1 MGSYEPGEIEKKWQA
16 RWQTERAFAVPSI
29 SAKPKYYLLDMFP
42 YPSGHGLH
50 VGHLKGYVA
59 SDIVARFK
67 RMRGYN
73 VLHPMGWDS
82 FGLPTERQAE
92 KDGITPQRVT
102 SRNIQT
108 FKQQLNLIGVSYDWE
123 RELATSDVAY
133 YRWTQW
139 IFGILFERGLA
150 YQADVA
156 VNWCP
161 ALGTVVANEEVRDG
175 VFIDTGDPVERRT
188 MKQWLLKIT
197 AYADRLLGDLDSL
210 DWPEEVKE
218 LQRNWI
224 GRSEGALVRFAVRRS
239 AASFEVFTTRP
250 DTLYGCTFCV
260 LAPEHPLAR
269 SITSPE
275 QMPAV
280 DVCIQNTAYLSERDR
295 RAGTDNKT
303 GVFTGAFAVHP
314 LTGEDVPIWIADY
327 VLSSYGTGAVFGCPA
342 HDERDLEF
350 ALKFGLP
357 IIEVI
362 ATGDTTHSARNGQGQ
377 GTMINSHF
385 LNGLDVSAAKQRMIT
400 HLQQISAGRPE
411 VQYNLR
417 DWLFSRQRYWGE
429 PIPVVHGEFGE
440 VELDPILP
448 VVLPDQSGL
457 ETLPPGDAPT
467 APLARA
473 TRWLQA
479 ISPRTGKSARR
490 EVNVMPQWAGSCWYY
505 LRFIDP
511 HNAKAAFDPALEKA
525 WMPVDLYVGGIEHA
539 TLHLLYAR
547 FWHKVLYDAGYVS
560 TSEPFKKLFNQGK
573 VQARSF
579 RDESGKYYYPHEV
592 EERDG
597 QFYSKQERVGPLA
610 TRLEKMSKS
619 RYNVVTPDEVVDL
632 YGADSLRLY
641 EVFMGPLE
649 QNNLWQTD
657 GLIGTSRLLDRV
669 WRLVTESIGA
679 FAEQDGPSVSQGL
692 HKMIQK
698 VGADINRL
706 SLNTA
711 VSEMMIFVNEAT
723 KQGKVTRDTVSALIR
738 VMAPFAPHLAEEL
751 WERLGE
757 RGFVLNATWPE
768 YDGALAVAGLVI
780 VAIQINGRT
789 RAQIQLPRGATKD
802 EALSAALRDEVVTRH
817 THGAVPSRV
826 IYRENRL
833 LNLVVGEKV
842 RGSSSDSS

>member
-1 MGSYEPGEIEKKWQA
+1 MGSYEPGEIESKWQE
-16 RWQTERAFAVPSI
+16 RWQTERAFSVPST
-29 SAKPKYYLLDMFP
+29 SEKPKYYLLDMFP

-59 SDIVARFK
+59 SDIVARYK
-67 RMRGYN
+67 RMCGYN

-92 KDGITPQRVT
+92 KDGITPQKVT

-108 FKQQLNLIGVSYDWE
+108 FKRQLNLIGVSYDWE
-123 RELATSDVAY
+123 RELATSDVTY

-139 IFGILFERGLA
+139 IFSILFERGLA
-150 YQADVA
+150 YQADVS

-175 VFIDTGDPVERRT
+175 VYIDTGDPIERRT

-197 AYADRLLGDLDSL
+197 AYADRLLSDLDDL
-210 DWPEEVKE
+210 EWPEEVKE

-224 GRSEGALVRFAVRRS
+224 GRSEGALVRFAVRDR
-239 AASFEVFTTRP
+239 AGSFEVFTTRP
-250 DTLYGCTFCV
+250 ETLYGCTFCV
-260 LAPEHPLAR
+260 LAPENPLAR
-269 SITSPE
+269 SITSPA
-275 QMPAV
+275 QMSAV
-280 DVCIQNTAYLSERDR
+280 DAYIQKAAHRSERDR
-295 RAGTDNKT
+295 RAGANDKT
-303 GVFTGAFAVHP
+303 GVFTGAFAKHP
-314 LTGEDVPIWIADY
+314 LSGEDVPIWIADY

-350 ALKFGLP
+350 ARKFELP
-357 IIEVI
+357 IIRVI
-362 ATGDTTHSARNGQGQ
+362 DGEDALHSAHTGAG
-377 GTMINSHF
+377 MINSHF
-385 LNGLDVSAAKQRMIT
+385 LNGLDVGTAKLRMIA
-400 HLQQISAGRPE
+400 HLQEIGAGRSE

-429 PIPVVHGEFGE
+429 PIPVVYDPDGEA
-440 VELDPILP
+440 ELDPALP
-448 VVLPDQSGL
+448 VVLPDQSEL
-457 ETLPPGDAPT
+457 ETLPLSDVPT

-473 TRWLQA
+473 TKWLHA
-479 ISPRTGKSARR
+479 TSPRSGGPARR

-511 HNAKAAFDPALEKA
+511 RNAKAAFDPALEKM

-579 RDESGKYYYPHEV
+579 RDESGKYYYPNEV
-592 EERDG
+592 EARDDL
-597 QFYSKQERVGPLA
+597 FYSTQDGVTPLA
-610 TRLEKMSKS
+610 TRIEKMSKS
-619 RYNVVTPDEVVDL
+619 RYNVVTPDEVVRMH
-632 YGADSLRLY
+632 GADSLRLY

-657 GLIGTSRLLDRV
+657 GLIGTSRFLDRV
-669 WRLVTESIGA
+669 WRLVTESLDA
-679 FAEQDGPSVSQGL
+679 AVEKDDASVTMSL
-692 HKMIQK
+692 HRMIQK
-698 VGADINRL
+698 VGADIDRL

-711 VSEMMIFVNEAT
+711 VSEMMIFLNEAT
-723 KQGKVTRDTVSALIR
+723 KQGRVTRNTLSAFVR

-757 RGFVLNATWPE
+757 QRFVLNASWPE
-768 YDGALAVAGLVI
+768 HDAALAATGLVLI
-780 VAIQINGRT
+780 AIQVNGRT
-789 RAQIQLPRGATKD
+789 RAQIQLPRDATED
-802 EALSAALRDEVVTRH
+802 QALSAALHNEVVMRH
-817 THGAVPSRV
+817 THGILPSRV

-833 LNLVVGEKV
+833 LNLVIGEKPM
-842 RGSSSDSS
+842 

>member
-1 MGSYEPGEIEKKWQA
+1 MGSYEPGEIESKWQE
-16 RWQTERAFAVPSI
+16 RWQTERAFSVPST
-29 SAKPKYYLLDMFP
+29 SEKPKYYLLDMFP

-59 SDIVARFK
+59 SDIVARYK

-92 KDGITPQRVT
+92 RDGITPQKVT

-108 FKQQLNLIGVSYDWE
+108 FKRQLNLIGVSYDWE
-123 RELATSDVAY
+123 RELATSDVTY

-139 IFGILFERGLA
+139 IFGILFERRLA
-150 YQADVA
+150 YQADVS

-175 VFIDTGDPVERRT
+175 VYIDTGDPIERRT

-197 AYADRLLGDLDSL
+197 AYADRLLSDLDDL
-210 DWPEEVKE
+210 EWPEEVKE

-224 GRSEGALVRFAVRRS
+224 GRSEGALVRFAVRDEPG
-239 AASFEVFTTRP
+239 SFEVFTTRP
-250 DTLYGCTFCV
+250 ETLYGCTFCV
-260 LAPEHPLAR
+260 LAPENPLAR
-269 SITSPE
+269 SITSPA
-275 QMPAV
+275 QMSAV
-280 DVCIQNTAYLSERDR
+280 DAYIQKAAQRSERDR
-295 RAGTDNKT
+295 RASADDKT
-303 GVFTGAFAVHP
+303 GVFTGAFAMHP
-314 LTGEDVPIWIADY
+314 LTGEDVPIWMADY

-342 HDERDLEF
+342 HDERDFEF
-350 ALKFGLP
+350 ARKFELP
-357 IIEVI
+357 IVQVVGGED
-362 ATGDTTHSARNGQGQ
+362 ASHGAHTGP

-385 LNGLDVSAAKQRMIT
+385 LNGLDVSTAKLRMIA
-400 HLQQISAGRPE
+400 HLQEMGAGHSE

-429 PIPVVHGEFGE
+429 PIPVVYDPDGE
-440 VELDPILP
+440 VVLDPNLP
-448 VVLPDQSGL
+448 VVLPDQSEL
-457 ETLPPGDAPT
+457 ETLPPSAVPT

-473 TRWLQA
+473 TKWLHA
-479 ISPRTGKSARR
+479 TSPRSGGPARR

-511 HNAKAAFDPALEKA
+511 RNSKAAFDPALEKV

-579 RDESGKYYYPHEV
+579 RDESGKYYYPNEV

-597 QFYSKQERVGPLA
+597 LFYSRQDGVTPLA
-610 TRLEKMSKS
+610 TRIEKMSKS
-619 RYNVVTPDEVVDL
+619 RYNVVTPDEVVRMH
-632 YGADSLRLY
+632 GADSLRLY

-657 GLIGTSRLLDRV
+657 GLIGTSRFLDRV
-669 WRLVTESIGA
+669 WRLATESL
-679 FAEQDGPSVSQGL
+679 DGSVEKDDPSVTQSL
-692 HKMIQK
+692 HRMIQK
-698 VGADINRL
+698 VGADIDRL

-711 VSEMMIFVNEAT
+711 VSEMMIFLNEAA
-723 KQGKVTRDTVSALIR
+723 KQGRVTRNTLSAFVR

-757 RGFVLNATWPE
+757 QRFVLIASWPE
-768 YDGALAVAGLVI
+768 YDEALAATGLVL
-780 VAIQINGRT
+780 VAIQVNGRT
-789 RAQIQLPRGATKD
+789 RAQIQLPRGATQD
-802 EALSAALRDEVVTRH
+802 QALRAALRNEIVMRH
-817 THGAVPSRV
+817 THGVLPSRV

-833 LNLVVGEKV
+833 LNLVVGEKTLT
-842 RGSSSDSS
+842 

>member
-1 MGSYEPGEIEKKWQA
+1 MGSYEPGEIERKWQE
-16 RWQTERAFAVPSI
+16 RWQTERAFSVPS
-29 SAKPKYYLLDMFP
+29 SSEKPKYYLLDMFP

-59 SDIVARFK
+59 SDIVARYM

-92 KDGITPQRVT
+92 KDGITPQSVT
-102 SRNIQT
+102 ARNIQT
-108 FKQQLNLIGVSYDWE
+108 FKRQLNLIGVSYDWE
-123 RELATSDVAY
+123 REFATSDITY

-139 IFGILFERGLA
+139 IFSILFERGLA
-150 YQADVA
+150 YQADVS

-175 VFIDTGDPVERRT
+175 VYIDTGDPVERRT

-197 AYADRLLGDLDSL
+197 AYADRLLNDLD
-210 DWPEEVKE
+210 DVEWPEEVKE

-224 GRSEGALVRFAVRRS
+224 GRSEGALVRFSVRDQP
-239 AASFEVFTTRP
+239 ASFEIFTTRP

-260 LAPEHPLAR
+260 LAPEHPMVR
-269 SITSPE
+269 SITLPE
-275 QMPAV
+275 QIPTV
-280 DVCIQNTAYLSERDR
+280 DAYTRNAARLSERDR
-295 RAGTDNKT
+295 QTGADDKT

-314 LTGEDVPIWIADY
+314 LTGENVPIWIADY

-342 HDERDLEF
+342 HDERDFEF
-350 ALKFGLP
+350 ARKFGLP
-357 IIEVI
+357 IVQVI
-362 ATGDTTHSARNGQGQ
+362 HGGNTSHAAYMGA

-385 LNGLDVSAAKQRMIT
+385 LNGLNVSTAKRRMIS
-400 HLQQISAGRPE
+400 HLQEIGAGRSE

-429 PIPVVHGEFGE
+429 PIPVIHDADGT
-440 VELDPILP
+440 VELDQKLP
-448 VVLPDQSGL
+448 VVLPDQAEL
-457 ETLPPGDAPT
+457 ETLSRSDVPT

-473 TRWLQA
+473 TKWLQA
-479 ISPRTGKSARR
+479 TSPRTGRPARR
-490 EVNVMPQWAGSCWYY
+490 EINVMPQWAGSCWYY

-511 HNAKAAFDPALEKA
+511 HNSCAAFDPTLEKA

-597 QFYSKQERVGPLA
+597 QFYSKQDAVRPLA
-610 TRLEKMSKS
+610 TRIEKMSKS
-619 RYNVVTPDEVVDL
+619 RYNVVTPDDVVDTH
-632 YGADSLRLY
+632 GADSLRLY
-641 EVFMGPLE
+641 EAFMGPLE

-657 GLIGTSRLLDRV
+657 GLIGTSRFLERV
-669 WRLVTESIGA
+669 WRLVTENIEASV
-679 FAEQDGPSVSQGL
+679 EKDDPSVTQSL
-692 HKMIQK
+692 HRMIQK
-698 VGADINRL
+698 VGADIDRL

-723 KQGKVTRDTVSALIR
+723 KQGHVSRGTLSALVR

-757 RGFVLNATWPE
+757 QGLVLNAAWPE
-768 YDGALAVAGLVI
+768 YDEVLAAASVVLI
-780 VAIQINGRT
+780 AIQVNGRT
-789 RAQIQLPRGATKD
+789 RAQIRLPRGTTQD
-802 EALSAALRDEVVTRH
+802 QALSAALHNEVVRRH
-817 THGAVPSRV
+817 THGALPSRV

-833 LNLVVGEKV
+833 LNLVISEKV
-842 RGSSSDSS
+842 PE

>member
-1 MGSYEPGEIEKKWQA
+1 MGSYDPGEIERRWQD
-16 RWQTERAFAVPSI
+16 RWQTERAFSVPST
-29 SAKPKYYLLDMFP
+29 SEKPKYYLLDMFP

-59 SDIVARFK
+59 SDIVARYK
-67 RMRGYN
+67 RMCGYN

-92 KDGITPQRVT
+92 KDGITPQKVT

-108 FKQQLNLIGVSYDWE
+108 FKRQLNLIGVSYDWE
-123 RELATSDVAY
+123 RELATSDVTY

-139 IFGILFERGLA
+139 IFSILFERGLA
-150 YQADVA
+150 YQADVS

-175 VFIDTGDPVERRT
+175 VYIDTGDPIERRT

-197 AYADRLLGDLDSL
+197 AYADRLLSDLDDL

-224 GRSEGALVRFAVRRS
+224 GRSEGALVRFAVRDQPG
-239 AASFEVFTTRP
+239 SFEVFTTRP

-260 LAPEHPLAR
+260 LAPENPLAG
-269 SITSPE
+269 SITSPA
-275 QMPAV
+275 QMSAV
-280 DVCIQNTAYLSERDR
+280 DAYIQKAAHRSERDR
-295 RAGTDNKT
+295 RAGTEDKT
-303 GVFTGAFAVHP
+303 GVFTGAFAMHP

-350 ALKFGLP
+350 ARKFGLP
-357 IIEVI
+357 IVQVI
-362 ATGDTTHSARNGQGQ
+362 DGEDASHSAHTGA

-385 LNGLDVSAAKQRMIT
+385 LNGLDVCTAKLRMIA
-400 HLQQISAGRPE
+400 HLQDIGAGRSE

-429 PIPVVHGEFGE
+429 PIPVVYDSDGE
-440 VELDPILP
+440 VVLDPTLP
-448 VVLPDQSGL
+448 VVLPDQSEL
-457 ETLPPGDAPT
+457 ETLSPSDVPT

-473 TRWLQA
+473 TKWLQA
-479 ISPRTGKSARR
+479 TSPRSGGPARR

-511 HNAKAAFDPALEKA
+511 RNANAAFDPALEKV

-560 TSEPFKKLFNQGK
+560 TSEPFKRLFNQGK

-579 RDESGKYYYPHEV
+579 RDESGKYYYPHEA

-597 QFYSKQERVGPLA
+597 LFYSKQDGVRPLV
-610 TRLEKMSKS
+610 TRIEKMSKS
-619 RYNVVTPDEVVDL
+619 RYNVVTPDEVVRMH
-632 YGADSLRLY
+632 GADSLRLY

-657 GLIGTSRLLDRV
+657 GLIGTSRFLDRV
-669 WRLVTESIGA
+669 WRLVTESLDA
-679 FAEQDGPSVSQGL
+679 SVEKDDPSVTQSL
-692 HKMIQK
+692 HRMIQK
-698 VGADINRL
+698 VGADIDRL

-711 VSEMMIFVNEAT
+711 VSEMMIFLNEAT
-723 KQGKVTRDTVSALIR
+723 KQGRVTRNTLSALVR
-738 VMAPFAPHLAEEL
+738 VIAPFAPHFAEEL

-757 RGFVLNATWPE
+757 QRFVLIAPWPE
-768 YDGALAVAGLVI
+768 YDEALAATGLVLI
-780 VAIQINGRT
+780 AIQVNGRT
-789 RAQIQLPRGATKD
+789 RAQIQLPRGATED
-802 EALSAALRDEVVTRH
+802 QALSVALHNEVVRRH
-817 THGAVPSRV
+817 THGALPSRV

-833 LNLVVGEKV
+833 LNLVVSEKTL
-842 RGSSSDSS
+842 DSPAALG

>member
-1 MGSYEPGEIEKKWQA
+1 MGSYEPGEIERKWQE
-16 RWQTERAFAVPSI
+16 RWQSERAFSVPSI
-29 SAKPKYYLLDMFP
+29 SDKPKYYLLDMFP

-59 SDIVARFK
+59 SDIVARYK

-92 KDGITPQRVT
+92 KDGISPQRVT

-108 FKQQLNLIGVSYDWE
+108 FKRQLNLIGVSYDWE
-123 RELATSDVAY
+123 RELATSDPTY

-139 IFGILFERGLA
+139 IFSVLFERGLA
-150 YQADVA
+150 YQADVS

-175 VFIDTGDPVERRT
+175 VYIDTGDPVERRT

-197 AYADRLLGDLDSL
+197 AYADRLLSDLD
-210 DWPEEVKE
+210 DVEWPEEVKE

-224 GRSEGALVRFAVRRS
+224 GRSEGALVRFAVRDQP
-239 AASFEVFTTRP
+239 ASFEVFTTRP
-250 DTLYGCTFCV
+250 DTLYGCTFCA
-260 LAPEHPLAR
+260 LAPEHPMVR

-275 QMPAV
+275 QIPAV
-280 DVCIQNTAYLSERDR
+280 DAYIRNAARLSERDR
-295 RAGTDNKT
+295 QTGADDKT
-303 GVFTGAFAVHP
+303 GVFTGAFALHP
-314 LTGEDVPIWIADY
+314 LTRQDVPIWIADY

-342 HDERDLEF
+342 HDERDFEF
-350 ALKFGLP
+350 ARKFGLP
-357 IIEVI
+357 IVQVI
-362 ATGDTTHSARNGQGQ
+362 SGGDISHAAYLGA

-385 LNGLDVSAAKQRMIT
+385 LDGLDVSTAKRRMIS
-400 HLQQISAGRPE
+400 HLQEIGTGRSE
-411 VQYNLR
+411 VRYNLR

-429 PIPVVHGEFGE
+429 PIPVIHDADGE
-440 VELDPILP
+440 VELDRNLP
-448 VVLPDQSGL
+448 VLLPDQSEL
-457 ETLPPGDAPT
+457 ETLSRSDVPT

-473 TRWLQA
+473 TKWLRA
-479 ISPRTGKSARR
+479 TSHRTGLPARR

-511 HNAKAAFDPALEKA
+511 GNETAAFNPALEKT

-592 EERDG
+592 EQRDG
-597 QFYSKQERVGPLA
+597 QFYAKQGGVRPLA
-610 TRLEKMSKS
+610 TRIEKMSKS
-619 RYNVVTPDEVVDL
+619 RYNVVTPDDVVDTH
-632 YGADSLRLY
+632 GADSLRLY
-641 EVFMGPLE
+641 EAFMGPLE

-657 GLIGTSRLLDRV
+657 GLIGTSRFLERV
-669 WRLVTESIGA
+669 WRLVTENIETSV
-679 FAEQDGPSVSQGL
+679 EKDDPSVTQCL
-692 HKMIQK
+692 HRMIQK
-698 VGADINRL
+698 LGADIDRL

-711 VSEMMIFVNEAT
+711 VSEMMIFLNEAT
-723 KQGKVTRDTVSALIR
+723 KHGRVTRNTLSAFVR
-738 VMAPFAPHLAEEL
+738 VLAPFAPHLAEEL
-751 WERLGE
+751 WEKLGE
-757 RGFVLNATWPE
+757 QAFVLNAPWPE
-768 YDGALAVAGLVI
+768 FDPALAATDLVLI
-780 VAIQINGRT
+780 AIQVNGRT
-789 RAQIQLPRGATKD
+789 RAQIRLPRGATED
-802 EALSAALRDEVVTRH
+802 QALRAALHNDVVRRH
-817 THGAVPSRV
+817 TRGALPSRV

-833 LNLVVGEKV
+833 LNLVVIEKPLASPTAT
-842 RGSSSDSS
+842 G

>member
-1 MGSYEPGEIEKKWQA
+1 MGSYEPAEIERKWQG
-16 RWQTERAFAVPSI
+16 RWQAARVFSVPSI
-29 SAKPKYYLLDMFP
+29 SDKPKYYLLDMFP

-59 SDIVARFK
+59 SDIVARYK

-92 KDGITPQRVT
+92 KDGITPQKVT

-108 FKQQLNLIGVSYDWE
+108 FKRQLNLIGVSYDWE
-123 RELATSDVAY
+123 RELATSDVTY

-139 IFGILFERGLA
+139 IFGILLERGLA
-150 YQADVA
+150 YQADVS

-188 MKQWLLKIT
+188 MKQWLLRIT
-197 AYADRLLGDLDSL
+197 AYADRLLSDLDSVE
-210 DWPEEVKE
+210 WPAEVKE

-224 GRSEGALVRFAVRRS
+224 GRSEGALVRFAVRHHRG
-239 AASFEVFTTRP
+239 SFEVFTTRP

-260 LAPEHPLAR
+260 LAPEHHLVRLIA
-269 SITSPE
+269 TAE
-275 QMPAV
+275 QAPAV
-280 DVCIQNTAYLSERDR
+280 DAYLQNAARLSERDR
-295 RAGTDNKT
+295 RAGADDKT

-314 LTGEDVPIWIADY
+314 LTGQDVPIWTADY
-327 VLSSYGTGAVFGCPA
+327 VLGSYGTGAVFGCPA
-342 HDERDLEF
+342 HDERDFSF
-350 ALKFGLP
+350 ARKFGLP
-357 IIEVI
+357 IIQVI
-362 ATGDTTHSARNGQGQ
+362 GGADISRGAHTGG
-377 GTMINSHF
+377 GTMINSDF
-385 LNGLDVSAAKQRMIT
+385 LNGLDVSSAKRRMIA
-400 HLQQISAGRPE
+400 HLQEIGAGRSE

-429 PIPVVHGEFGE
+429 PIPIIHGPDGT
-440 VELDPILP
+440 VELDPSLP
-448 VVLPDQSGL
+448 VLLPDQSEL
-457 ETLPPGDAPT
+457 VTLPRSEAPT

-473 TRWLQA
+473 TRWVEA
-479 ISPRTGKSARR
+479 TSPRTGRPGRR

-511 HNAKAAFDPALEKA
+511 GNAGAAFDPALEKA

-579 RDESGKYYYPHEV
+579 RDDSGKYYYPDEV
-592 EERDG
+592 EERGG
-597 QFYSKQERVGPLA
+597 QFYAKKDGIRPLA
-610 TRLEKMSKS
+610 TRIEKMSKS
-619 RYNVVTPDEVVDL
+619 RYNVVTPDEVVTMH
-632 YGADSLRLY
+632 GADSLRLY

-657 GLIGTSRLLDRV
+657 GLIGTSRFLDRV
-669 WRLVTESIGA
+669 WRLAIESLEA
-679 FAEQDGPSVSQGL
+679 SVDKDDPSVSRSL
-692 HKMIQK
+692 HRMIRK
-698 VGADINRL
+698 VAADIDRL

-711 VSEMMIFVNEAT
+711 VSEMMIFVNEAS
-723 KQGKVTRDTVSALIR
+723 KQGRVTRATLSALVR
-738 VMAPFAPHLAEEL
+738 VIAPFAPHFAEEL
-751 WERLGE
+751 WERLGNQ
-757 RGFVLNATWPE
+757 GYVLNAPWPQ
-768 YDGALAVAGLVI
+768 YDEAFAATDLVV
-780 VAIQINGRT
+780 VAIQVNGRT
-789 RAQIQLPRGATKD
+789 RAQIQVPRGATQD
-802 EALSAALRDEVVTRH
+802 QALSAALQNEVIRRY
-817 THGAVPSRV
+817 THGAQPTRV

-833 LNLVVGEKV
+833 LSLVVSEKTLESPTAP
-842 RGSSSDSS
+842 G

>member
-1 MGSYEPGEIEKKWQA
+1 MGSYEPGEIERKWQE
-16 RWQTERAFAVPSI
+16 RWQTERAFSVPST
-29 SAKPKYYLLDMFP
+29 SEKPKYYLLDMFP

-59 SDIVARFK
+59 SDIVARYK

-92 KDGITPQRVT
+92 KDGITPQKVT

-108 FKQQLNLIGVSYDWE
+108 FKRQLNLIGVSYDWE
-123 RELATSDVAY
+123 RELATSDVTY

-139 IFGILFERGLA
+139 IFSILFERGLA
-150 YQADVA
+150 YQADVS

-161 ALGTVVANEEVRDG
+161 ALGTVVANEEVREG

-197 AYADRLLGDLDSL
+197 AYADRLLSDLDNV

-224 GRSEGALVRFAVRRS
+224 GRSEGTLVRFAVRHHS
-239 AASFEVFTTRP
+239 GSFEVFTTRP
-250 DTLYGCTFCV
+250 ETLYGCTFCV
-260 LAPEHPLAR
+260 LAPEHLLAR
-269 SITSPE
+269 SIVSPE
-275 QMPAV
+275 LVPAV
-280 DVCIQNTAYLSERDR
+280 DAYIHNASRRSERDR
-295 RAGTDNKT
+295 RTGTDDKT
-303 GVFTGAFAVHP
+303 GVFTGAFAIHP
-314 LTGEDVPIWIADY
+314 LTGEDVPIWITDY

-342 HDERDLEF
+342 HDERDFEF
-350 ALKFGLP
+350 ARRFELP
-357 IIEVI
+357 IVQVI
-362 ATGDTTHSARNGQGQ
+362 GGGDMSQGAHMSA

-385 LNGLDVSAAKQRMIT
+385 LNGLDVSTAKRRMIAR
-400 HLQQISAGRPE
+400 LQEIGAGRTE

-429 PIPVVHGEFGE
+429 PIPVVHGQDGE
-440 VELDPILP
+440 VELDPTLP
-448 VVLPDQSGL
+448 VALPDQSEL
-457 ETLPPGDAPT
+457 ETLPRSDVPT

-473 TRWLQA
+473 TKWLQVT
-479 ISPRTGKSARR
+479 SSRTGKPARR

-511 HNAKAAFDPALEKA
+511 RNTKAAFDPALEKA

-573 VQARSF
+573 VLARSF
-579 RDESGKYYYPHEV
+579 HDQCGKYYYPNEV
-592 EERDG
+592 KERDG
-597 QFYSKQERVGPLA
+597 QFYSKEDGIRQLV
-610 TRLEKMSKS
+610 TRIEKMSKS
-619 RYNVVTPDEVVDL
+619 RYNVVTPDEVVTIH
-632 YGADSLRLY
+632 GADSLRLY
-641 EVFMGPLE
+641 EAFMGPLE

-657 GLIGTSRLLDRV
+657 GLIGTSRFLDRV
-669 WRLVTESIGA
+669 WRLVIENLESPV
-679 FAEQDGPSVSQGL
+679 DKDDHSVTQSL
-692 HKMIQK
+692 HRMTQK
-698 VGADINRL
+698 VGADIDRL

-723 KQGKVTRDTVSALIR
+723 KQGPVTRDTLSVLIR
-738 VMAPFAPHLAEEL
+738 VLAPFAPHLAEEL

-757 RGFVLNATWPE
+757 QGFVLNAPWPE
-768 YDGALAVAGLVI
+768 YDEALATAGLVV
-780 VAIQINGRT
+780 VAVQVNGRT

-802 EALSAALRDEVVTRH
+802 QALSEALKNEVVTRH
-817 THGAVPSRV
+817 THGAAPSRV

-833 LNLVVGEKV
+833 LNLVVGEKTLELPTELE
-842 RGSSSDSS
+842 

>member
-1 MGSYEPGEIEKKWQA
+1 MGSYEPGEIESKWQE
-16 RWQTERAFAVPSI
+16 RWQTERAFSVPSTGE
-29 SAKPKYYLLDMFP
+29 KPKYYLLDMFP

-59 SDIVARFK
+59 SDIVARYK
-67 RMRGYN
+67 RMCGYN

-92 KDGITPQRVT
+92 KDGITPQKVT

-108 FKQQLNLIGVSYDWE
+108 FKRQLNLIGVSYDWE
-123 RELATSDVAY
+123 RELATSDVTY

-150 YQADVA
+150 YQADVS

-175 VFIDTGDPVERRT
+175 VYIDTGDPIERRT

-197 AYADRLLGDLDSL
+197 AYADRLLSDLDDL
-210 DWPEEVKE
+210 EWPEEVKE

-224 GRSEGALVRFAVRRS
+224 GRSEGALVRFAVRDQ
-239 AASFEVFTTRP
+239 AGAFEVFTTRP
-250 DTLYGCTFCV
+250 ETLFGCTFCV
-260 LAPEHPLAR
+260 LAPENPLAR
-269 SITSPE
+269 SITSPA
-275 QMPAV
+275 QMSAV
-280 DVCIQNTAYLSERDR
+280 DAYIQKAAHRSERDR
-295 RAGTDNKT
+295 RAGANDKT
-303 GVFTGAFAVHP
+303 GIFTGAFAMHP
-314 LTGEDVPIWIADY
+314 LTGVDVPIWVADY

-350 ALKFGLP
+350 ARKFELP
-357 IIEVI
+357 IIRVI
-362 ATGDTTHSARNGQGQ
+362 DGEDASRSAHTGAG
-377 GTMINSHF
+377 MINSHF
-385 LNGLDVSAAKQRMIT
+385 LNGLDVGTAKPRMIA
-400 HLQQISAGRPE
+400 HLQEIGAGRSE

-429 PIPVVHGEFGE
+429 PIPVVYEPDGEA
-440 VELDPILP
+440 ELDPALP
-448 VVLPDQSGL
+448 VVLPDQSEL
-457 ETLPPGDAPT
+457 ETLPPSDVPT

-473 TRWLQA
+473 TKWLHA
-479 ISPRTGKSARR
+479 TSPRLGGPARR

-511 HNAKAAFDPALEKA
+511 RNAKAAFDPALEKM

-560 TSEPFKKLFNQGK
+560 TSEPFKRLFNQGK

-579 RDESGKYYYPHEV
+579 RDESGKYYYPNEV
-592 EERDG
+592 EARDG
-597 QFYSKQERVGPLA
+597 LFYSMQDGVTPLA
-610 TRLEKMSKS
+610 TRIEKMSKS
-619 RYNVVTPDEVVDL
+619 RYNVVTPDEVVRMH
-632 YGADSLRLY
+632 GADSLRLY
-641 EVFMGPLE
+641 EAFMGPLE

-657 GLIGTSRLLDRV
+657 GLIGTSRFLDRV
-669 WRLVTESIGA
+669 WRLVTESLDA
-679 FAEQDGPSVSQGL
+679 SVEKDDASVTHSL
-692 HKMIQK
+692 HRMIQK
-698 VGADINRL
+698 VSADIDRL

-711 VSEMMIFVNEAT
+711 VSEMMIFLNEAT
-723 KQGKVTRDTVSALIR
+723 KQGRVTRNTLSAFVR

-757 RGFVLNATWPE
+757 QRFVLNASWPE
-768 YDGALAVAGLVI
+768 HDEALAATGLVLI
-780 VAIQINGRT
+780 AVQVNGRT
-789 RAQIQLPRGATKD
+789 RAQIQLPRDATED
-802 EALSAALRDEVVTRH
+802 QALSAALHNEVVIRH
-817 THGAVPSRV
+817 TQGVLPSRV

-833 LNLVVGEKV
+833 LNLVIGEKA
-842 RGSSSDSS
+842 G